1 MGTKGLNSRYIGIL
15 GRFYLSPAFRI
26 VPWEGD
32 KRGQNDAKALCM
44 GGVEGTNFVP
54 RSLCYIIPFYW
65 TKTSYH
71 DKI

>member
-44 GGVEGTNFVP
+44 GGG
-54 RSLCYIIPFYW
+54 
-65 TKTSYH
+65 
-71 DKI
+71 